1 MDKEAL
7 LQRITETQ
15 NKFDK
20 VFKDRDL
27 LNEELVRLQG
37 EYRAYS
43 DLLTKLE
50 ETQDATVKSKPISN
64 KRSGE

>member
-50 ETQDATVKSKPISN
+50 ETQDATVKS
-64 KRSGE
+64 